1 MYTGSHLRLILTILL
16 VPSVFV
22 FLIAADYENRNLL
35 SEQEITVSEI
45 KIKDNGDDLLLTEEN
60 KVIIKKRRYLL
71 FYSGWFW
78 SVSNPDQHNCER

>member
-16 VPSVFV
+16 VQCIV

-45 KIKDNGDDLLLTEEN
+45 KLGQYDLLS
-60 KVIIKKRRYLL
+60 RRK
-71 FYSGWFW
+71 
-78 SVSNPDQHNCER
+78 

>member
-45 KIKDNGDDLLLTEEN
+45 KIKDNDDDLLLTEEN
-60 KVIIKKRRYLL
+60 KVIIKRGDT
-71 FYSGWFW
+71 FYTT
-78 SVSNPDQHNCER
+78 NMNYNIA